1 MRAGQ
6 CALAAEACSVASVLF
21 AFGRPG
27 AVLYKPTIMSLL
39 QEEQQRLRQSLSSHN
54 TPGVIEP

>member
-6 CALAAEACSVASVLF
+6 CAQATAVCSAASVLF

-27 AVLYKPTIMSLL
+27 AVLYKPTYYV
-39 QEEQQRLRQSLSSHN
+39 
-54 TPGVIEP
+54 TTAGGVAASQAVTVQP